1 MKIFFSIEDLMFIET
16 SAATSENVAESFLK
30 CARVI
35 LSKIESGISFEMIKE
50 DVKDILFLGSID
62 PYRMYSGIQCGR
74 SLAANR
80 TDLNQNENSAN
91 DRLQKSSKGCA
102 LCHT

>member
-1 MKIFFSIEDLMFIET
+1 MFIET
-16 SAATSENVAESFLK
+16 SALTNENVTESFLQ

-35 LSKIESGISFEMIKE
+35 LNKIESGNIA
-50 DVKDILFLGSID
+50 

-80 TDLNQNENSAN
+80 SGLNQNENSA
-91 DRLQKSSKGCA
+91 DERIQKSSKGCA
-102 LCHT
+102 FCQT